1 MITVISRRM
10 RREITVIMQLA
21 ATVGQR
27 TVLQGRYVPLVTE
40 RACAAN
46 RAAHDNSKK
55 RSARTARGQVAA
67 GFR

>member
-1 MITVISRRM
+1 
-10 RREITVIMQLA
+10 MQLA
-21 ATVGQR
+21 AAVGQR